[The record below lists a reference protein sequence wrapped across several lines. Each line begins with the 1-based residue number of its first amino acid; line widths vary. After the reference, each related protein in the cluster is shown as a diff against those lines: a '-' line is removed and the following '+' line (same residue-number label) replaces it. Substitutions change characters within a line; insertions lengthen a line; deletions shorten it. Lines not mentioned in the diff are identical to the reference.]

1 MQDHE
6 LRGFLGHV
14 YDETTPEQRDAIS
27 RAADQIAARW
37 PDPDLTDLRTEA
49 MNAALAV
56 ILGDDTDTRI
66 AEQWTQARHAERMA
80 HAQLTGAIIAGQIVA
95 PESESSQ
102 AERLGVTRVTLRKAL
117 GR

>member
-6 LRGFLGHV
+6 IRGFLGHV
-14 YDETTPEQRDAIS
+14 YDETTPEQREQIS

-37 PDPDLTDLRTEA
+37 PDADLTDLRADA

-56 ILGDDTDTRI
+56 ILGDELDTTY
-66 AEQWTQARHAERMA
+66 AQEWAHVRHAERMA
-80 HAQLTGAIIAGQIVA
+80 HAQLTGAMIAGQIVA